1 MRMSATAEAI
11 AHRSRSALRLVY
23 WASIAYICFSLL
35 QLVGKVAETVSRVKQ
50 RHEGVEFAFAPNFD
64 LSQPAGWT
72 FSGAAFVVPGTSV
85 RFEPATARVADLPVS
100 TIVLQGAG
108 EFVGILTGACIAAA
122 ILVLV
127 TWIMQGRPFS
137 RAAVRVLIAL
147 AIVVMVG
154 FTASTVLVWQS
165 TQNALTVLYNLPSGD
180 GSGTGLSGGEGG
192 VIFSLTP
199 IYIGLALLG
208 LAAVFRV
215 GSSPEKDTEGLV

>member
-1 MRMSATAEAI
+1 MSAAAETI

-23 WASIAYICFSLL
+23 WGSIAYICFSLI
-35 QLVGKVAETVSRVKQ
+35 QLVGKVAETVARVKQ
-50 RHEGVEFAFAPNFD
+50 RHEGIEFAFAPNFD
-64 LSQPAGWT
+64 LSQPADWT
-72 FSGAAFVVPGTSV
+72 FSGAPFVVPGTSV
-85 RFEPATARVADLPVS
+85 RFEHATAQVADLPVS

-108 EFVGILTGACIAAA
+108 EFVAILTGACIAAGV
-122 ILVLV
+122 LVLA

-137 RAAVRVLIAL
+137 RAAVRVLTAL

-165 TQNALTVLYNLPSGD
+165 TQNALTVLYNSPSGD
-180 GSGTGLSGGEGG
+180 GSGTGLSGGGSG
-192 VIFSLTP
+192 VIFSFTP

-215 GSSPEKDTEGLV
+215 GSSLEKDTEGLV